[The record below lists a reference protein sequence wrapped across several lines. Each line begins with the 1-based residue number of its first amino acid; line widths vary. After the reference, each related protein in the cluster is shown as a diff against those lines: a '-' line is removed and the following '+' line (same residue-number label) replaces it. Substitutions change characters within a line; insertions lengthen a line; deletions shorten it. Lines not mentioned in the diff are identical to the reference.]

1 MEGVRCEGSE
11 VWRELYLGCQERV
24 KREVAMDRYLIA
36 GSSSVMYS
44 YIGCLPSCVLQITL
58 LLYMSLQ

>member
-1 MEGVRCEGSE
+1 MRCGGSE

-36 GSSSVMYS
+36 GSSS
-44 YIGCLPSCVLQITL
+44 SCIARL
-58 LLYMSLQ
+58 LAFMCFANNFAIVHEPPVN

>member
-1 MEGVRCEGSE
+1 MKGVKCEGSE

-44 YIGCLPSCVLQITL
+44 
-58 LLYMSLQ
+58 